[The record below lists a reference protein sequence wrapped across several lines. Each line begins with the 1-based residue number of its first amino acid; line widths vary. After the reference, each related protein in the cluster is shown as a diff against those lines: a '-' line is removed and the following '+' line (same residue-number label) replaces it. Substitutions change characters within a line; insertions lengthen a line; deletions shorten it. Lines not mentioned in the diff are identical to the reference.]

1 MEPFET
7 MFIVIVNSLM
17 NEAEIIDRATERI
30 GGNSMFNFVCKGTM
44 ENPSYKVISSK
55 ATDSKVMTTIQR
67 VVKGVFLNSTLKIL
81 YQKNKKWW
89 AKKKQLREEFKK
101 RYILEKE
108 IGYFMIGRNQYLVR
122 DHDFPQPAVDIL
134 DKQFSR
140 YYININKK
148 TTELILFSSFAF
160 AGKPILNSKELFIPF
175 MEEQKQ
181 EINYDKPLPQGICT
195 IFEMISEMNTKFT
208 IGFKKFLQLLAVF
221 VNGSL
226 KERIPTFIHC
236 LDMNNNGHFLD

>member
-81 YQKNKKWW
+81 Y
-89 AKKKQLREEFKK
+89 
-101 RYILEKE
+101 
-108 IGYFMIGRNQYLVR
+108 
-122 DHDFPQPAVDIL
+122 
-134 DKQFSR
+134 
-140 YYININKK
+140 
-148 TTELILFSSFAF
+148 
-160 AGKPILNSKELFIPF
+160 
-175 MEEQKQ
+175 
-181 EINYDKPLPQGICT
+181 
-195 IFEMISEMNTKFT
+195 
-208 IGFKKFLQLLAVF
+208 
-221 VNGSL
+221 
-226 KERIPTFIHC
+226 
-236 LDMNNNGHFLD
+236 